1 MSDPVPADE
10 LPTAIVPMDESVPD
24 VAAESSPAPAGDAV
38 VAPGADAVAAS
49 AAASA
54 AAPVAAPVAAPLA
67 APAAAPAPSIAF
79 GEPAREPVT
88 CPECGTTATIAL
100 NRRESSDF
108 CRNCDFPLFWTP
120 AAVLRADSMRAADDA
135 LRRLPGTVGRATVA
149 SIACPHCAE
158 PNQLSAQV
166 CVRCG
171 RLMQI
176 VDEPPP
182 PEPVYVPPPPLP
194 EPEPEPQRAIPWWVW
209 LLLGLGVA
217 LLVTLTVLAAY
228 GKLG

>member
-1 MSDPVPADE
+1 MSEPVPADE
-10 LPTAIVPMDESVPD
+10 LPTAIVAMPGGLIGGS
-24 VAAESSPAPAGDAV
+24 APAADGPAV
-38 VAPGADAVAAS
+38 VDSTWPTAD
-49 AAASA
+49 
-54 AAPVAAPVAAPLA
+54 AAPVADASAAP
-67 APAAAPAPSIAF
+67 SMTF

-88 CPECGTTATIAL
+88 CPECGTAATIAL

-120 AAVLRADSMRAADDA
+120 SAVLRADSMRAADDA
-135 LRRLPGTVGRATVA
+135 LRRLPGTVGRATIA

-171 RLMQI
+171 RLMQL
-176 VDEPPP
+176 VEEPPP
-182 PEPVYVPPPPLP
+182 PAPVYVPPALP
-194 EPEPEPQRAIPWWVW
+194 APEPEPQRAIPWWVW

>member
-10 LPTAIVPMDESVPD
+10 LPTA
-24 VAAESSPAPAGDAV
+24 V
-38 VAPGADAVAAS
+38 VAMPDDLGALNGAGT
-49 AAASA
+49 
-54 AAPVAAPVAAPLA
+54 AAPVHDQVAVEGTLPVID
-67 APAAAPAPSIAF
+67 PAATPASSAGLGGPAGF

-88 CPECGTTATIAL
+88 CPECGTAATIAL

-108 CRNCDFPLFWTP
+108 CSNCDFPLFWTP
-120 AAVLRADSMRAADDA
+120 AAVLRADSMRAAEDA

-176 VDEPPP
+176 VEEPPP
-182 PEPVYVPPPPLP
+182 APVYVPPPPLP
-194 EPEPEPQRAIPWWVW
+194 EPEPEPQRPIPWWVW